1 MVANDDPFLRLESL
15 IDHIECSIAPQLKNV
30 LNGDLKSAAI
40 RMRAELKNAR
50 IRLRDLEQR
59 SRRLAESQA
68 DAIVNSAEIIDEL
81 EETKNRLKESFRSE
95 EQARLAAERL
105 SSYGR
110 ILDSSDNEI
119 YIFDARTMLFLHV
132 NHGAR
137 ANLGYTI
144 DDLRQMSALAI
155 KPEFTEESFAK
166 LINPLRKGVVSG
178 IRFTTTHRRKNG
190 SRYPVEVNIQKSVF
204 EQKSVLVAVVLDI
217 SERRKME
224 DELRGS
230 QEKAIAADR
239 SKSEFLANMSHEIRT
254 PMTAIL
260 GFSEA
265 LLDQGISAEEKL
277 QAIQTIH
284 RNGQH
289 LLELINDILDLSKVE
304 AGKLEVE
311 RRSVSPSGI
320 LQDVKQ
326 LLGERARERGNSLQI
341 ELQGS
346 IPQTIQTDP
355 TRLKQALVNL
365 AGNAVK
371 FTTNG
376 VVQIVAGCDFEN
388 QQMFFRVIDNGIGIS
403 PEQMERIFKPF
414 SQADSSTTR
423 EHGGTGLGLAITERI
438 AELLGGAVSVASEP
452 GKGSTFTLT
461 LATGPLKGAPTISR
475 LNTSAFAETSPRE
488 LRRGGS
494 DTIEGRVL
502 LVEDGPDNQRLLAFV
517 LKKAGAEVCLAEN
530 GKEGVEA
537 ALSAWKKGSPFDL
550 ILMDMQMPVMDGY
563 AATAFLRNE
572 GYSGQIVAL
581 TAHAME
587 GEINKCLAAGCDAY
601 LTKPIDAQTFIPEVA
616 ARMGLPSKYAATPI
630 LCF

>member
-15 IDHIECSIAPQLKNV
+15 IDHIECSIAPQLKNA
-30 LNGDLKSAAI
+30 LHGDFKSAAI
-40 RMRAELKNAR
+40 LMRAELKKGR
-50 IRLRDLEQR
+50 SQLSELEQR
-59 SRRLAESQA
+59 SRRLAEAQA

-119 YIFDARTMLFLHV
+119 YIFDARTMRFLHV

-144 DDLRQMSALAI
+144 DDLRQMSPLAI

-166 LINPLRKGVVSG
+166 LLDPLRKGVVSG
-178 IRFTTTHRRKNG
+178 IRFTATHMRKDG
-190 SRYPVEVNIQKSVF
+190 SRYPVEVNMQKSVF

-265 LLDQGISAEEKL
+265 LLDQSISAEEKI

-311 RRSVSPSGI
+311 QRSVSPSDI

-376 VVQIVAGCDFEN
+376 VVQIVAGCDFEK

-403 PEQMERIFKPF
+403 PEQMKRIFKPF

-438 AELLGGAVSVASEP
+438 AELLGGAVRVQSEP
-452 GKGSTFTLT
+452 GKGSAFTLT
-461 LATGPLKGAPTISR
+461 LATGPLNSAPTISR
-475 LNTSAFAETSPRE
+475 LDSPAFVETSPRE

-502 LVEDGPDNQRLLAFV
+502 LVEDGLDNQRLLAFV

-530 GKEGVEA
+530 GKKGVEA
-537 ALSAWKKGSPFDL
+537 ALAAWKKGTPFGL

-563 AATAFLRNE
+563 AATAHLRNA

-581 TAHAME
+581 TAHAMK
-587 GEINKCLAAGCDAY
+587 GEIDKCLAAGCDAY
-601 LTKPIDAQTFIPEVA
+601 LTKPIDANTFIPEVA
-616 ARMGLPSKYAATPI
+616 SRIGLPSEYTATPI